1 MTFNLEITK
10 QAFTEGSFYESTEI
24 YEFTPESDSKSFLYD
39 ILVNSFLGTASLR
52 FCNLPL
58 PDSVEKALSFLACS
72 YERINKVEPSNLK
85 NLWGLKGES
94 LLGLAITNEKSLLIV
109 LDEHDSEHFS
119 LGMNL
124 LKDYLNEK
132 F

>member
-1 MTFNLEITK
+1 MFNLETIK
-10 QAFTEGSFYESTEI
+10 QAFTEGSFYESIEA
-24 YEFTPESDSKSFLYD
+24 FDFDSNSGTKNFLFD
-39 ILVNSFLGTASLR
+39 IFMNSFLGNASLR
-52 FCNLPL
+52 FCNFPL

-72 YERINKVEPSNLK
+72 YGGINKVEPSNLK

-109 LDEHDSEHFS
+109 LDEHDSERFS
-119 LGMNL
+119 LGMDL